1 MGRSVHFILLL
12 VGVFAVSDA
21 QRWVWR
27 SQRSSRRQIPSHDV
41 PRAEALGGLPAS
53 PLPLAS
59 FPSPDALPPSLPT
72 RRSPLVALPNPGE
85 PLEFR
90 PLSIDISKLP
100 LQTSEEVLPSEDVDL
115 SPLAFALPNA
125 PAGDLLRQN
134 LDLGASLPR
143 QIRQDDF
150 SFAAS
155 ESGLPLSI
163 SNLDVRGGFQLG
175 QTEFSRSQALV
186 TAPDISLL
194 PLQGSN
200 ENQGLDSLGFVS
212 SPTGLQESLIQ
223 SSGSGENVRFPEK
236 IEPFTAENGR
246 DRLILATTRIPIA
259 TPRPVRVILEDI
271 PSLDAS
277 PFLPLKKSSQA
288 SKKETNPRDP
298 KSIIGFE
305 DLTRSNQRPL
315 EDSAVFPKGAEKFSH
330 SVAEGAI
337 EVVEAPR
344 FARLSDTV
352 ADGTISASSYVFPPP
367 TALRGSSL
375 ALQKPSLPT
384 RPSRSPLSASKPEPR
399 EDKGMTVLFKK
410 PSGLKKERRIPSYV
424 WLWPGETPA
433 SRAAK
438 FFTRPSLHAL

>member
-1 MGRSVHFILLL
+1 MGRSFHLILLL
-12 VGVFAVSDA
+12 VGVFALSDA

-27 SQRSSRRQIPSHDV
+27 SQRSSRRQISSPGV
-41 PRAEALGGLPAS
+41 PPAETLGGLPAS
-53 PLPLAS
+53 PLPQAS
-59 FPSPDALPPSLPT
+59 FPSLESLPRSLPT
-72 RRSPLVALPNPGE
+72 RRSPLVTLPSPGE

-100 LQTSEEVLPSEDVDL
+100 LQTSEEVLPPEEVAL
-115 SPLAFALPNA
+115 SPLAFTLPNP

-143 QIRQDDF
+143 QIRQDAS
-150 SFAAS
+150 SFEAL

-163 SNLDVRGGFQLG
+163 SNLDVRGRFQLG

-194 PLQGSN
+194 PLQGST
-200 ENQGLDSLGFVS
+200 ENQGLDSIGFVS
-212 SPTGLQESLIQ
+212 SPTGLQESLVQ

-236 IEPFTAENGR
+236 IESFTAENGR
-246 DRLILATTRIPIA
+246 DRLILAT
-259 TPRPVRVILEDI
+259 PRPVRVILENI

-277 PFLPLKKSSQA
+277 PFLPLKKSAQT

-298 KSIIGFE
+298 KSIVGFE
-305 DLTRSNQRPL
+305 DFSNQRPL
-315 EDSAVFPKGAEKFSH
+315 EESAVFPKGAEKFSH
-330 SVAEGAI
+330 SIAEGAI

-344 FARLSDTV
+344 FSRLSDTV

-384 RPSRSPLSASKPEPR
+384 RPSRSPLRASKPEPR

-410 PSGLKKERRIPSYV
+410 PSGLNKERRVPSFV